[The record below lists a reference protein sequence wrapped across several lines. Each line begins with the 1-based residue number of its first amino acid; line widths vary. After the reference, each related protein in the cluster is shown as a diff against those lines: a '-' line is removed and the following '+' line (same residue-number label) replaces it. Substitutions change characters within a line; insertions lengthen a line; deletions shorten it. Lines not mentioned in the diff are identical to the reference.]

1 MIEEP
6 VMTRRRFGS
15 LLGFVLLAW
24 SSWAGAAEV
33 AVLKSSDVL
42 SWRPALDA
50 LKRAAAS
57 HNVTEY
63 DLKGDR
69 VEAERVLGTLKGKPV
84 VLVALGPLA
93 AQAAKELAPEMS
105 LIHLMIQDPAKM
117 GLVGGANITGVGFT
131 VPVKNQLAA
140 FRMVYPRGVK
150 IGVIYSADNTG
161 RLVQDALKAS
171 SVVRLNIVDKPVAA
185 DKEIPEAIRSLLKG
199 DQAVDA
205 LWIPPDP
212 ILLGDET
219 RRFILSETLKAG
231 KPVYTSLSALV
242 AEGALVSSGPDYVSI
257 GEQAGDLVNR
267 IAAGEKGG
275 KIEMLIPRGELI
287 INKKIAE
294 KLKIEIPA
302 DALKAA
308 NKVF

>member
-1 MIEEP
+1 MMKRIAT
-6 VMTRRRFGS
+6 VTA
-15 LLGFVLLAW
+15 VLAVW
-24 SSWAGAAEV
+24 SAGAAGAAEV
-33 AVLKSSDVL
+33 AVLKSTDAPA
-42 SWRPALDA
+42 WRPVLDA
-50 LKRAAAS
+50 LRKAAAS
-57 HNVTEY
+57 HSLTEY
-63 DLKGDR
+63 DLKNDR
-69 VEAERVLGTLKGKPV
+69 AEAERVLASVKGKAAI
-84 VLVALGPLA
+84 LVAVGPLA
-93 AQAAKELAPEMS
+93 AQAARELAADTPLVYCMVP
-105 LIHLMIQDPAKM
+105 DPAKV
-117 GLVGGANITGVGFT
+117 GLAGAPNATGVSFS

-150 IGVIYSADNTG
+150 IGVIYSPDNTG
-161 RLVQDALKAS
+161 KQVQDALKAAA
-171 SVVRLNIVDKPVAA
+171 VVRLNVVDKPVTSER
-185 DKEIPEAIRSLLKG
+185 DIPDAVRALLKG

-212 ILLGDET
+212 VLLGDDS

-242 AEGALVSSGPDYVSI
+242 QEGALVSNGPDFGSI

-267 IAAGEKGG
+267 LAAGEKAA
-275 KIEMLIPRGELI
+275 KIDMVIPRAELI
-287 INKKIAE
+287 INKKIAD

>member
-1 MIEEP
+1 
-6 VMTRRRFGS
+6 MTRRRFGS